1 MPIYDYKCQKH
12 GLFHE
17 LVEISDSGENRP
29 CPECQIPCPQ
39 VIVVAP
45 SFLNMDSHKRQ
56 ACACNE
62 RAQHAPLK
70 SSQIEH
76 APSRSNKLLLPD
88 ASMSKSSRTLINN
101 DGTKTFIGQRPW
113 MISH

>member
-1 MPIYDYKCQKH
+1 MSIYDYKCQKH

-17 LVEISDSGENRP
+17 LVEMSDSGENRP
-29 CPECQIPCPQ
+29 CPECQIACPQ

-45 SFLNMDSHKRQ
+45 SLLNMDSHKRKEG
-56 ACACNE
+56 AFNE
-62 RAQHAPLK
+62 REQHATQK
-70 SSQIEH
+70 SRQIEH
-76 APSRSNKLLLPD
+76 ASGRSNKLLLPD